1 MFEHVH
7 GSSGRGRF
15 DDSHRPHI
23 AGSRRDEGDGSTD
36 EGDGS
41 TDEGDGSTDEGDS
54 STDGDSL
61 GLPAQGARR
70 GRPRDLFSQQ
80 QGRTDPE
87 ENDVGRQE
95 HAQLRSACGVLG
107 L

>member
-1 MFEHVH
+1 MFEHDH

-15 DDSHRPHI
+15 DDSRCPNI

-36 EGDGS
+36 EGD
-41 TDEGDGSTDEGDS
+41 DSTDEGDS